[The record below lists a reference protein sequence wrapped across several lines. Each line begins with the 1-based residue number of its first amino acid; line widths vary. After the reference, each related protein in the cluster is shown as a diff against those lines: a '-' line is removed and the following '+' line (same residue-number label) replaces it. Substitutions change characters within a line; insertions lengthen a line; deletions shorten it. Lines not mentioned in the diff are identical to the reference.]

1 LRDAEL
7 LRERL
12 GLLQVVDPYIGRY
25 YSAEWVRRKILQLS
39 DEDISQMDKQIA
51 KEDKTGTGGPTTP
64 IPGQE
69 QQQAETDANP
79 PVDNTAEE
87 DSTESKTPML
97 DADTEKLSSRLNRK

>member
-1 LRDAEL
+1 
-7 LRERL
+7 
-12 GLLQVVDPYIGRY
+12 LQVVDPYIGRY
-25 YSAEWVRRKILQLS
+25 YSSDWVRRKILQLS

-51 KEDKTGTGGPTTP
+51 KEDKAGTGGPTIP

-97 DADTEKLSSRLNRK
+97 DADTEKLASRLNKK